1 MKKLL
6 VLLMVFFSVSTIN
19 AQDFGDF
26 KSYELTS
33 KAWNAAAAND
43 HKLVMA
49 YTNKCIEMYMA
60 QAKQM
65 QANLSELPKGSQEEI
80 SKLWALNDVGTCL
93 FIQGESLIK
102 NGDKP
107 GAIKA
112 FKTLTTE
119 LKFAQCWDVNGWF
132 WQPAGAAK
140 QKIVELEFD
149 QEDF

>member
-1 MKKLL
+1 MKKALI
-6 VLLMVFFSVSTIN
+6 VLMAIFSFTSLS

-26 KSYELTS
+26 KSYELTA
-33 KAWNAAAAND
+33 KAWDAAAAND

-60 QAKQM
+60 QAKKM
-65 QANLSELPKGSQEEI
+65 QASLSELPKGSQEEV

-102 NGDKP
+102 NGDKE

-112 FKTLTTE
+112 FKTLTQE
-119 LKFAQCWDVNGWF
+119 LKYAQCWDTSGWF

-140 QKIVELEFD
+140 QKIVELEFE
-149 QEDF
+149 QSDF